1 MPLTMAVFTAASLGI
16 SGLPFMAG
24 FVSKMSIMEGA
35 AEKGEIFF
43 ILTLAASALLSLTYL
58 LPVGYAAFAGKK
70 VNPEFASADFS
81 LTGEA
86 DLTMLIPLI
95 ATACISVALGIMPD
109 LGVHFMELA
118 QNAAAAVFGE
128 V

>member
-1 MPLTMAVFTAASLGI
+1 M
-16 SGLPFMAG
+16 
-24 FVSKMSIMEGA
+24 
-35 AEKGEIFF
+35 
-43 ILTLAASALLSLTYL
+43 
-58 LPVGYAAFAGKK
+58 
-70 VNPEFASADFS
+70 
-81 LTGEA
+81 
-86 DLTMLIPLI
+86 TMLIPLI